1 MDAHE
6 RVRIM
11 KLAWEMVGTQFGGR
25 QSMYENFFAGDP
37 IAGRMIYYG
46 THLRRECEA
55 LAQRLLESDKSVN
68 RKE

>member
-46 THLRRECEA
+46 THQRRECEA
-55 LAQRLLESDKSVN
+55 LARHLLDSDKTGKH
-68 RKE
+68 KE

>member
-37 IAGRMIYYG
+37 IAGRIIYYG
-46 THLRRECEA
+46 THRRRECEA
-55 LAQRLLESDKSVN
+55 LARHLLDSHKNVN